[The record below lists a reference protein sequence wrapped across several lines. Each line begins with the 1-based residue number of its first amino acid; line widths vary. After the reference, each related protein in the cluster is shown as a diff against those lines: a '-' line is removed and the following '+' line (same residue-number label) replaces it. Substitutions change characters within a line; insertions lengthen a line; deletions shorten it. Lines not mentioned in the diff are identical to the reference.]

1 MILHWKSNPA
11 LNGPMFYDSALKVDP
26 ALNGPMFYVVEEKKS
41 VRK

>member
-1 MILHWKSNPA
+1 
-11 LNGPMFYDSALKVDP
+11 MFYDSALKVDP